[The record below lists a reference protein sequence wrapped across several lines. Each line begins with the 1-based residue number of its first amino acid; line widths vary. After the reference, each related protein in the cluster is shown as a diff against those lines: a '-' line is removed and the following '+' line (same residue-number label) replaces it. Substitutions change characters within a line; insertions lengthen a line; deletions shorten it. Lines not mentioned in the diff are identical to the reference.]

1 MGGGGEEGGGEEEGK
16 GVKRE
21 GFGRGRGRKGVG
33 GEGSAMP
40 TQGRVENFEG
50 FTESTRTSSP
60 TMINS
65 DHMRV
70 L

>member
-1 MGGGGEEGGGEEEGK
+1 MGGGGEEEQR

-33 GEGSAMP
+33 GEGNAMP

-50 FTESTRTSSP
+50 FTESTRP
-60 TMINS
+60 FCHTMTTQII
-65 DHMRV
+65 
-70 L
+70 